1 MHNRGGGFHP
11 PCLSQLSNIL
21 NTKSSSSWPIDTI
34 GNVAPAESRRSLG
47 RLSDPCWLLNL
58 DQIEKDTGYLGE
70 REWVDP
76 ASASTSTHNFNTDHV
91 LYSKLRPNLNKV
103 VCPEESGICTTELI
117 RLKPDPKRLNRKF
130 LTYFLR
136 SEYFMGFARQVVAGA
151 KMPRMVMDRFWEFEI
166 PLPPLPEQHRIVEI
180 LDQAD
185 ALRRQRREAGELSK
199 RILPA
204 LFREMFG
211 DPNRNDRNWPTNDFE
226 ATFEDVSRLGN
237 KIPRSEYLP
246 EGEVPVIDQGQ
257 EEVAGFWNNQ
267 SDKYRGN
274 LPVILFGDHTR
285 IFKLI
290 EHPFCIGADGVRLL
304 NPRKMNPHFAYSM
317 LSMLEIPSR
326 GYSRHF
332 KELKGLFYINP
343 PVDLQ
348 ERFGKVLVQMRK
360 TAQITST
367 SAATLETLF
376 QTLLHRAFD
385 GSLTAKWREGQSK
398 ELLQEM

>member
-1 MHNRGGGFHP
+1 
-11 PCLSQLSNIL
+11 
-21 NTKSSSSWPIDTI
+21 
-34 GNVAPAESRRSLG
+34 
-47 RLSDPCWLLNL
+47 LLNL

-70 REWVDP
+70 REWIDP
-76 ASASTSTHNFNTDHV
+76 ASASTSTHHFTTDHV

-103 VCPEESGICTTELI
+103 VCPEDSGICTTELI
-117 RLKPDPKRLNRKF
+117 RLKPDPKRLNRRF

-166 PLPPLPEQHRIVEI
+166 PLPPLSEQHLIVEI

-185 ALRRQRREAGELSK
+185 TLRRQRREADELSK
-199 RILPA
+199 RILSA
-204 LFREMFG
+204 LFQEMFG
-211 DPNRNDRNWPTNDFE
+211 DPSRNDRNWLTDEFE
-226 ATFEDVSRLGN
+226 AAFEDVSRLGS

-246 EGEVPVIDQGQ
+246 EGDIPVIDQGQ
-257 EEVAGFWNNQ
+257 EEIAGFWNNQ
-267 SDKYRGN
+267 EDAYCGG

-304 NPRKMNPHFAYSM
+304 KPRKMNPFFAYGM
-317 LSMLEIPSR
+317 LTMLEVPSR

-332 KELKGLFYINP
+332 KDLKSFSFINP
-343 PVDLQ
+343 PIEMQ
-348 ERFGKVLVQMRK
+348 ERYGNSLLQLRK
-360 TAQITST
+360 TTKIVTS

-385 GSLTAKWREGQSK
+385 GSLAVKWRGGQGK
-398 ELLQEM
+398 ELLQEMEHHSKR

>member
-1 MHNRGGGFHP
+1 MPARQRDPRGECGTFRYVDIASINRE
-11 PCLSQLSNIL
+11 
-21 NTKSSSSWPIDTI
+21 TK
-34 GNVAPAESRRSLG
+34 
-47 RLSDPCWLLNL
+47 
-58 DQIEKDTGYLGE
+58 QIEDAKELACEEAPSRARKDIRVNDLL
-70 REWVDP
+70 V
-76 ASASTSTHNFNTDHV
+76 STV
-91 LYSKLRPNLNKV
+91 RPNLNAV
-103 VCPEESGICTTELI
+103 AQVTAELDGQI
-117 RLKPDPKRLNRKF
+117 ASTGFAVLRSDPKRIHPRYLFFRVITDAF
-130 LTYFLR
+130 I
-136 SEYFMGFARQVVAGA
+136 SDMVAQAKGA
-151 KMPRMVMDRFWEFEI
+151 GYPAVSDRI
-166 PLPPLPEQHRIVEI
+166 VSNHKLPLPPLPEQHRIVEI

-185 ALRRQRREAGELSK
+185 ALRRQRREADELSK

-204 LFREMFG
+204 LFQEMFG

-237 KIPRSEYLP
+237 KIPRSEYLH
-246 EGEVPVIDQGQ
+246 EGDISVIDQGQ

-332 KELKGLFYINP
+332 KELKGLSYINP

-348 ERFGKVLVQMRK
+348 KRFGKALVQMRK
-360 TAQITST
+360 TTQTAST

-376 QTLLHRAFD
+376 QTLLQRTFD
-385 GSLTAKWREGQSK
+385 GSLTAKWREAQGK
-398 ELLQEM
+398 ELLQEMENHSKR